1 MQSRAST
8 ENLQQLAK
16 NAKHIKITKA
26 SLGLDLDVLEK
37 AALLVME
44 DGDMG
49 SSILKLHFCKFIL
62 EEDVDMTTM
71 EEAMKQLGIE
81 LGADGEF
88 HSELGKDT

>member
-1 MQSRAST
+1 MRVFQLYIEYYLIWMQSRAST

-49 SSILKLHFCKFIL
+49 SSILKLHFL
-62 EEDVDMTTM
+62 
-71 EEAMKQLGIE
+71 
-81 LGADGEF
+81 
-88 HSELGKDT
+88 